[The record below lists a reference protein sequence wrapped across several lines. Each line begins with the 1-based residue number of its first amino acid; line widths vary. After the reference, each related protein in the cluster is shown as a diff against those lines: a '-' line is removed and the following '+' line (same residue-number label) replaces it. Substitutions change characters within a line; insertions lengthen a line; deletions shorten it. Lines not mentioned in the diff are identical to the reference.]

1 MKSKAKARV
10 KSTEIGCSV
19 KSTIHKNVIKKRKP
33 AEKTTRSNSGSRKS
47 TKNVSPKDLAGKNEI
62 QANNLPMRRVAWVL
76 NSVGDASR
84 DTTGGSTDDNMN
96 EDLQDIP
103 DHLGRKSCLKKIMP
117 KIESEGQSR
126 KKRASEQSDYNMDT
140 MEDAGSSGIS
150 ASTKEKS
157 VLVKKD
163 RKKRMKNFVKSE
175 KSEKKEEN
183 SAIPTAEPK
192 KNADINGGG
201 DATDGKVKEKF
212 SSGERRFSISHSR
225 IGCERIISEDSDQF
239 AQRLARYSEIN
250 GANEV

>member
-150 ASTKEKS
+150 ASTKES
-157 VLVKKD
+157 VA
-163 RKKRMKNFVKSE
+163 S
-175 KSEKKEEN
+175 
-183 SAIPTAEPK
+183 
-192 KNADINGGG
+192 
-201 DATDGKVKEKF
+201 
-212 SSGERRFSISHSR
+212 RFRTH
-225 IGCERIISEDSDQF
+225 ESD
-239 AQRLARYSEIN
+239 
-250 GANEV
+250 ANESSPKIPINLRKGWQGPSNPEDDMRIVNFFFGFL